1 MALLLTCPKCQL
13 EGRLPDGDINGALA
27 CPRCG
32 EKFSAPGASAPPMP
46 PREDPDGLS
55 VWVGSDSPL
64 PPNVTPPPMRGLSPD
79 LLPGVIPAIRPPVA
93 ITEENAYQHV
103 DWIKHE
109 VTRFNAHVARQ
120 LEVIRKS
127 REDLASHEAQ
137 AAAALVTREMELN
150 RGRAELAARGAA
162 LDQKEAELASEREG
176 LARRAEAL
184 DRMEEAIQRRL
195 EEVDELEEVLR
206 GELEAREAEIE
217 RQRKTVE
224 EALRELRS
232 RAPVSSEPSNLLDSW
247 HCG

>member
-1 MALLLTCPKCQL
+1 MA
-13 EGRLPDGDINGALA
+13 
-27 CPRCG
+27 
-32 EKFSAPGASAPPMP
+32 
-46 PREDPDGLS
+46 
-55 VWVGSDSPL
+55 VWVGSDLPL

-79 LLPGVIPAIRPPVA
+79 LLAAAIPSMPPPVA

-103 DWIKHE
+103 DWLRHE
-109 VTRFNAHVARQ
+109 VARFNAHVARQ

-127 REDLASHEAQ
+127 REDLAGHEAQ

-150 RGRAELAARGAA
+150 RGRAELAARAAA
-162 LDQKEAELASEREG
+162 LDQTDSELASEREQ
-176 LARRAEAL
+176 LARRAETL

-206 GELEAREAEIE
+206 GELESREAEIE

-224 EALRELRS
+224 EALRELKA
-232 RAPVSSEPSNLLDSW
+232 RAPVSSEPSDLLDSW

>member
-1 MALLLTCPKCQL
+1 MALLLTCPKCRL
-13 EGRLPDGDINGALA
+13 EGQLPTGDINGILG

-32 EKFSAPGASAPPMP
+32 EKFSPPATAPSGFFPQ
-46 PREDPDGLS
+46 EDSDDLA
-55 VWVGSDSPL
+55 VWVGADM

-79 LLPGVIPAIRPPVA
+79 LLSGVPGIAAPPVT
-93 ITEENAYQHV
+93 ITPDNAYQHV
-103 DWIKHE
+103 EWIRLE
-109 VTRFNAHVARQ
+109 VKRFNAHVAQQ

-127 REDLASHEAQ
+127 REDLARHEAQ
-137 AAAALVTREMELN
+137 ASAALVTREMELN
-150 RGRAELAARGAA
+150 RGRAELAARGAG
-162 LDQKEAELASEREG
+162 LDHKEAQLASEREG

-184 DRMEEAIQRRL
+184 DRMEEAIHRRL

-224 EALRELRS
+224 EALRELKARG
-232 RAPVSSEPSNLLDSW
+232 PISSEPSNLLDSW